1 MVHIP
6 KNHIKQDVWP
16 SNWCA
21 YVVSPKKLGEPWCIW
36 IGWTVAD
43 ASTRVSLLNCRMNR
57 LRFADEM
64 VLHAWTFS
72 TGSSARIWSVFCCV
86 QPSRNEKQHYKD
98 WGIISCPRQ
107 CFLRRRPR
115 QCFLQ
120 VSEKTL
126 QQVETFKHLGMV
138 FTSDGCRNKLID
150 GRIGKAN
157 AVLREL
163 YGTVVAK
170 REISKNAKLSVL
182 KSVFVPILT
191 CGHKFWVTAERIV
204 SKE

>member
-1 MVHIP
+1 
-6 KNHIKQDVWP
+6 
-16 SNWCA
+16 
-21 YVVSPKKLGEPWCIW
+21 
-36 IGWTVAD
+36 
-43 ASTRVSLLNCRMNR
+43 
-57 LRFADEM
+57 
-64 VLHAWTFS
+64 
-72 TGSSARIWSVFCCV
+72 
-86 QPSRNEKQHYKD
+86 
-98 WGIISCPRQ
+98 
-107 CFLRRRPR
+107 
-115 QCFLQ
+115 